1 MKRFVA
7 IGCLCTAMTLPTAA
21 MTLGPRMAVWH
32 ITAVQHVPATPT
44 ISPDGGVVVS
54 WPQSVTISCATEGAT
69 IHYTTD
75 GTDPTEESPVYRRF
89 RVSKRTIVKAI
100 AFKDGLASQIA
111 IAEFAAGQCA
121 DPVIT
126 PTDGTAFEHSGQMVS
141 IDWQGEDGV
150 LCYTTDGSDPTAE
163 SPVYGGSFSIDK
175 TTVVKAKAF
184 GDQFFDSAVV
194 TAALTRVWVNVA
206 TPTIAADSTFTGSKT
221 LVTLSC
227 ANEKAVIHYT
237 LDGSDPD
244 VDSAIYTEPFAVTDS
259 CTVKAYAVCDDYL
272 DSAVAS
278 FAIEKVWGIGDT
290 MGDPDQV
297 FTTGGDLPF
306 FRVTD
311 ATAPLGESMRS
322 GAITHSQTSMLSTA
336 VSGPGTVSFQW
347 KTSCEDSGGQYDWD
361 HAEFEVDGD
370 VVEYL
375 DGETAWQMVSCEI
388 SDDGPHTLVWRYVK
402 DDVESEGE
410 DCCWV
415 ADFHWTPAATPAYT
429 ETQTT
434 PEPVPYSWL
443 DADAATI
450 LAAHG
455 GDYEAAG
462 NAMAANGVNKVW
474 ECYVAGISPTNA
486 AARFEATIEMGADGK
501 PVVLHDPPLSAE
513 EEAKRTYRTLGKK
526 SLDPTEDWVD
536 VTDEADPDAAGY
548 RFFKVKVEMK

>member
-1 MKRFVA
+1 MGAFEFQDSPARPVITPAGGTIFEGTTNVIIA
-7 IGCLCTAMTLPTAA
+7 CDTA
-21 MTLGPRMAVWH
+21 
-32 ITAVQHVPATPT
+32 
-44 ISPDGGVVVS
+44 GV
-54 WPQSVTISCATEGAT
+54 T

-75 GTDPTEESPVYRRF
+75 RSEPTEESPVYRRF
-89 RVSKRTIVKAI
+89 RVSGKTIVKAVAI
-100 AFKDGLASQIA
+100 KNGLYSETAV
-111 IAEFAAGQCA
+111 AEYALGQCVN
-121 DPVIT
+121 PVIT
-126 PTDGTAFEHSGQMVS
+126 PANDSIFNWSGQIVS
-141 IDWQGEDGV
+141 IAWQGDDGV
-150 LCYTTDGSDPTAE
+150 LHYTTDGSDPTAD
-163 SPVYGGSFSIDK
+163 SPIYSGSFTIDDS
-175 TTVVKAKAF
+175 TVVKAKAF

-194 TAALTRVWVNVA
+194 TANLTRVWVDVA
-206 TPTIAADSTFTGSKT
+206 TPAITAAATFSGSKT
-221 LVTLSC
+221 EVSLSC
-227 ANEKAVIHYT
+227 ATEGAVIRYT
-237 LDGSDPD
+237 LNGNNPNSH
-244 VDSAIYTEPFAVTDS
+244 STRYTGPFFITNS
-259 CTVKAYAVCDDYL
+259 CTVKAYATCADYH

-278 FAIEKVWGIGDT
+278 FAIEKVWDIGDT
-290 MGDPDQV
+290 MGNPDQV
-297 FTTGGDLPF
+297 FTTGGDASF
-306 FRVTD
+306 VRVTD
-311 ATAPLGESMRS
+311 ATAPLGEAMRS
-322 GAITHSQTSMLSTA
+322 GAITHSQTSTLSTA

-370 VVEYL
+370 VVAYL
-375 DGETAWQMVSCEI
+375 DGERAWQTVSREI
-388 SDDGPHTLVWRYVK
+388 SGNTSHTFLWRYVK

-415 ADFHWTPAATPAYT
+415 ANFHWTPLATPAYT

-455 GDYEAAG
+455 GDYEEAG

-526 SLDPTEDWVD
+526 SLDPAEDWAD
-536 VTDEADPDAAGY
+536 VTDESDLDAAGG